1 MKSFNTQAI
10 AGVPWLDKVEYWP
23 NLYHTFTQIHQPVII
38 ELVGAVKLP
47 NSTRPQNSLR
57 PITIMQVP
65 PLVLGIAIEIYVV
78 LLIAAAALVFHSL
91 KQKKLIRHQQEKLR
105 ELIETIKTGSP
116 AVPSGKS
123 YKQLVNEQL
132 ELTQDRF
139 ALIAPRGDIT
149 KAQSTEQP
157 INQRIV
163 ALRHAFLHAEALGTT
178 EVQGSEGYWN
188 IFRQTLEPL
197 LQSTADESFDLPLDT
212 SLEPAGSDELEMYK
226 KRVENLEKF
235 KKLFFDLEKR
245 WNEAQANAQGYYNE
259 LYAMGSNIED
269 REKYE
274 MLLGQYGASFNDI
287 SHYMHSTT
295 AAITGQPVESKTIN
309 IIRQDPRAA
318 EEIMKL
324 RNVAADQYRVISTLQ
339 RKLEEATT
347 AEAKDLVIKELE
359 QQLQRQVRFVQE
371 SDTCVQLLEDEL
383 NKAHEQ
389 IAKQDEI
396 IKHEHELEEE
406 NQRIKETLQNF
417 THESKEL
424 LDNLETLERENNQL
438 KNDHEQTSVESVAN
452 PESLQ
457 QIQAEF
463 TELRKQYTELEEKY
477 LELKFK

>member
-1 MKSFNTQAI
+1 
-10 AGVPWLDKVEYWP
+10 
-23 NLYHTFTQIHQPVII
+23 
-38 ELVGAVKLP
+38 
-47 NSTRPQNSLR
+47 
-57 PITIMQVP
+57 MQVP
-65 PLVLGIAIEIYVV
+65 PLVLGIAIEIYLV

-91 KQKKLIRHQQEKLR
+91 KQKKLVRQQQEKLR
-105 ELIETIKTGSP
+105 ELLETIKTST
-116 AVPSGKS
+116 PSNNKGKS

-149 KAQSTEQP
+149 KAQSAEQP

-178 EVQGSEGYWN
+178 EVPGSEGYWN
-188 IFRQTLEPL
+188 VFRQTLEPL
-197 LQSTADESFDLPLDT
+197 LLSIADNSFDLPLDT
-212 SLEPAGSDELEMYK
+212 SPESASSDELEMYK

-245 WNEAQANAQGYYNE
+245 WEEAQANAQGYYNE
-259 LYAMGSNIED
+259 LYAMGSDIAD
-269 REKYE
+269 RDRYE
-274 MLLGQYGASFNDI
+274 MLLGQYGASYNDI
-287 SHYMHSTT
+287 AQYMHTS
-295 AAITGQPVESKTIN
+295 AVAITGQPIESKTIN

-339 RKLEEATT
+339 RKLEEAIT

-389 IAKQDEI
+389 IAKQEEI

-424 LDNLETLERENNQL
+424 LDNLETLERENDQL
-438 KNDHEQTSVESVAN
+438 KSDHELANTKSATN
-452 PESLQ
+452 PENLQ
-457 QIQAEF
+457 KIQTEF
-463 TELRKQYTELEEKY
+463 AELRRQYTELEEKY